1 MSNQH
6 FSFFCGQGK
15 NVELEKILQFDI
27 FVVKFGKG
35 KNVELYILKGNKYKS
50 TWTMRF
56 SNFIQFSK
64 LVLINAVQ
72 IPMPIF

>member
-1 MSNQH
+1 MDQDRVREFLAVLNDCKMEARQ
-6 FSFFCGQGK
+6 
-15 NVELEKILQFDI
+15 VT
-27 FVVKFGKG
+27 
-35 KNVELYILKGNKYKS
+35 NKYES

-72 IPMPIF
+72 IPMLIF